1 MDREMSIKTT
11 ESEQR
16 RKKTGGKK
24 WIFTDLQDKI
34 KWSDIRISESWNE
47 REKK

>member
-16 RKKTGGKK
+16 RKKT
-24 WIFTDLQDKI
+24 
-34 KWSDIRISESWNE
+34 
-47 REKK
+47 EKKMDLYRPMGQN

>member
-16 RKKTGGKK
+16 RKKTEKK
-24 WIFTDLQDKI
+24 WIFTDLWDKI
-34 KWSDIRISESWNE
+34 KWSDICISESWNE
-47 REKK
+47 GETK